1 MSRKATAR
9 LHVLLSRTAP
19 TGVVIR
25 RGPSKVVCTF
35 GWNRSDDTFFV
46 GQWLRGRVYERR
58 ADVSPDGKHLIYFAM
73 NGRWDSETK
82 GAWTAVSRAPYLKAL
97 VLLAKGDC
105 WNGGGLFTRDRLY
118 WLNDGYG
125 HELLHDSSEVVRD
138 RAFEPPSIGNN
149 ECLGVYFPRLVRD
162 GWQLVRREKRS
173 EQELVVFEKPLDGYW
188 TLRKLA
194 IATLNH
200 PVGKGVYYDEHEL
213 ESSRTGHRLAF
224 PDWEWADADR
234 DRLVWAESGML
245 YAAKVTSE
253 GLKDVRTLRDFNSD
267 EYSRLKAPY

>member
-1 MSRKATAR
+1 MSTKATAR

-25 RGPSKVVCTF
+25 RGPSKTVCTF

-46 GQWLRGRVYERR
+46 GQWLRGRIYERR

-73 NGRWDSETK
+73 NGRWVSETK
-82 GAWTAVSRAPYLKAL
+82 GAWTAVSRAPYLKAI

-138 RAFEPPSIGNN
+138 RAFVPPSIGNN

-162 GWQLVRREKRS
+162 GWQLVRREKGS
-173 EQELVVFEKPLDGYW
+173 EQELVVFEKPLHGYW

-200 PVGKGVYYDEHEL
+200 PVGKGVYYDKHEL
-213 ESSRTGHRLAF
+213 EDSRTGRRLAF

-245 YAAKVTSE
+245 HAAKITSE
-253 GLKDVRTLRDFNSD
+253 GPTDVRTLRDFNSD
-267 EYSRLKAPY
+267 EYARIKAPY